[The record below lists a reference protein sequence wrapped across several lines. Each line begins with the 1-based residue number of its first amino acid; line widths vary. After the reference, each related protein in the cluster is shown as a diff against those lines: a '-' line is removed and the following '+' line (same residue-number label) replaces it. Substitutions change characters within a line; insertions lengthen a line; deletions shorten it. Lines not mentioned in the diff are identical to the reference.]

1 MSISGT
7 MDNSGAMVDSG
18 AMYSSGAMLNTG
30 AMLNSG
36 AMYSSGAMDDCGTML
51 NLGAMIIG
59 FVLDF
64 VLFYKFQ
71 GFTEIRFFENTR
83 INSFM
88 MLIKV
93 FLPVQQV

>member
-1 MSISGT
+1 MTCRRRKRISGI
-7 MDNSGAMVDSG
+7 MDNCGTMLDLGAMLSSGAMYNTG
-18 AMYSSGAMLNTG
+18 AMLNTGTMYSSGAML
-30 AMLNSG
+30 
-36 AMYSSGAMDDCGTML
+36 
-51 NLGAMIIG
+51 IG

-93 FLPVQQV
+93 FLPVQQA

>member
-1 MSISGT
+1 MTCRRRKRISGT
-7 MDNSGAMVDSG
+7 MVDCGTMVD
-18 AMYSSGAMLNTG
+18 LG

-36 AMYSSGAMDDCGTML
+36 TMYSSGAR
-51 NLGAMIIG
+51 IIG

-93 FLPVQQV
+93 FLPVQQA

>member
-1 MSISGT
+1 ML
-7 MDNSGAMVDSG
+7 DLGAML
-18 AMYSSGAMLNTG
+18 SSGAMLNTG
-30 AMLNSG
+30 T
-36 AMYSSGAMDDCGTML
+36 MYSSGAML
-51 NLGAMIIG
+51 IG

-93 FLPVQQV
+93 FLPVQQA

>member
-1 MSISGT
+1 
-7 MDNSGAMVDSG
+7 
-18 AMYSSGAMLNTG
+18 MLDLG

-36 AMYSSGAMDDCGTML
+36 TMLNTGTMYSSGAR
-51 NLGAMIIG
+51 IIG

-93 FLPVQQV
+93 FLPVQQA

>member
-1 MSISGT
+1 MLDLGAMLS
-7 MDNSGAMVDSG
+7 SGAMYNTG
-18 AMYSSGAMLNTG
+18 AMLNTGTMYSSGAML
-30 AMLNSG
+30 
-36 AMYSSGAMDDCGTML
+36 
-51 NLGAMIIG
+51 IG

-93 FLPVQQV
+93 FLPVQQA

>member
-1 MSISGT
+1 ML
-7 MDNSGAMVDSG
+7 DCG
-18 AMYSSGAMLNTG
+18 AMYSSGTMLNTG
-30 AMLNSG
+30 AMLNTG
-36 AMYSSGAMDDCGTML
+36 TMYSSGAR
-51 NLGAMIIG
+51 IIG

-71 GFTEIRFFENTR
+71 SFTEIRFFENTR

-93 FLPVQQV
+93 FLPVQQA